1 MLYERSFLLNYK
13 LEKAEN
19 QRKGAKCR
27 LEGQQQH
34 PDTLSFY
41 SPKGLKAWTQ
51 LNI

>member
-1 MLYERSFLLNYK
+1 MSYERSFSLNYK
-13 LEKAEN
+13 LEKAEH
-19 QRKGAKCR
+19 QRKGANSR

-51 LNI
+51 FNI